1 MKGGMSKKGS
11 VAKKV
16 LLQKFLSSLKRNVL
30 MTKLLSLDDLLS
42 RPLLKERQTGALVD
56 REGITRV
63 VFDIDGWDT

>member
-1 MKGGMSKKGS
+1 MI
-11 VAKKV
+11 
-16 LLQKFLSSLKRNVL
+16 
-30 MTKLLSLDDLLS
+30 KLLSLDDLLS

>member
-1 MKGGMSKKGS
+1 M
-11 VAKKV
+11 A
-16 LLQKFLSSLKRNVL
+16 LLTRFGNLVSTWLLESSQLFH
-30 MTKLLSLDDLLS
+30 TPAQPLS